1 MDDTENQLSNLLSMW
16 ENDSK
21 VDQTEPGK
29 ELLNVPSLHAKYLHI
44 LSENKSISKEIEY
57 EYLRFKK
64 SKWEYYTGR
73 MSEET
78 LKKYN
83 LKPFPYTL
91 KSDISIYMDSD
102 KDLINLLKKK
112 QLHDNIVETC
122 NIILKEI
129 NNRSWELKAFIDY
142 EKFIHGI

>member
-1 MDDTENQLSNLLSMW
+1 MDEDDQLNNLLLLW
-16 ENDSK
+16 EEDSK
-21 VDQTEPGK
+21 FDQTEPGR

-44 LSENKSISKEIEY
+44 LTDNKILAKEIEF
-57 EYLRFKK
+57 EYLKLKK
-64 SKWEYYTGR
+64 LKWEYYTGR
-73 MSEET
+73 MCEET

-83 LKPFPYTL
+83 LRPFPYTL

-112 QLHDNIVETC
+112 QLFDNIVDTC

-129 NNRSWELKAFIDY
+129 NNRSWELKAYIDY